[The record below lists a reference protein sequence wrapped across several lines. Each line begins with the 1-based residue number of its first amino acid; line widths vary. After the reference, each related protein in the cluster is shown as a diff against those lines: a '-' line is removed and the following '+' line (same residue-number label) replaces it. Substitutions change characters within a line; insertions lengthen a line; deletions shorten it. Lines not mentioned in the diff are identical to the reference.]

1 MSLNY
6 TIQKRRD
13 QRADNQQGKSFT
25 ELLLGEWKNLSP
37 SNLKEWVAQAQ
48 KVDDAEFTALLDE
61 EWEEFSATKKETLA
75 QKARQETARQK
86 EALVQVTQA
95 AEKEVKKAEAA
106 LDQRAA
112 MMPRREAEK
121 KLRSAKYGLA
131 NVKAFLDAADAKA
144 LLDAADVAEAKVVS
158 DAADVEA
165 ARLRERL
172 KEAITLRRQL
182 ERRRRV
188 SGGSE
193 EARQET
199 ARQQAAL
206 VKATQ
211 AAEVEVKEAEATM
224 DSRAT
229 ITPMARREAEKRL
242 KLAKCRLA
250 DAKALSDVANVAEAK
265 ALSDAADV
273 EAARAR
279 ERVKEVITRV
289 SGGSGAATPT
299 PTPMPTS
306 PTATANGNGNGTKS
320 DNASDK
326 KDWAFN
332 ERAEVERVVRKEW
345 RELLAK
351 GHTCKSLDR
360 TRWEQRAKARV
371 AGRCVVSGGLGV
383 SPLTT
388 RNLTL

>member
-25 ELLLGEWKNLSP
+25 ELLLGEWKNLSS

-165 ARLRERL
+165 AR
-172 KEAITLRRQL
+172 
-182 ERRRRV
+182 
-188 SGGSE
+188 
-193 EARQET
+193 
-199 ARQQAAL
+199 
-206 VKATQ
+206 
-211 AAEVEVKEAEATM
+211 
-224 DSRAT
+224 
-229 ITPMARREAEKRL
+229 
-242 KLAKCRLA
+242 
-250 DAKALSDVANVAEAK
+250 
-265 ALSDAADV
+265 
-273 EAARAR
+273 AR

-332 ERAEVERVVRKEW
+332 ERAEVERAVRKEW

-351 GHTCKSLDR
+351 GHTCKSFDR

-371 AGRCVVSGGLGV
+371 AG
-383 SPLTT
+383 
-388 RNLTL
+388 